1 MKKIAYLH
9 GLESKTNCDKVKWL
23 RSLGYEVLNPAI
35 DYRNDPLERI
45 ITFVESFKPDLIIG
59 SSMGGYLAYIISR
72 RYNIPAM
79 MLNPAL
85 HSRPFEPEVGPPGE
99 HEPPMY
105 FVFGEADNVLTQFSN
120 DNSLFY
126 TPEKKYLP
134 FPQREIDN
142 LPNFYN
148 QNNGYEYRND

>member
-35 DYRNDPLERI
+35 DYRNDPLERV

-79 MLNPAL
+79 LLNPAL
-85 HSRPFEPEVGPPGE
+85 HSRYFEPKVGPPGE

-105 FVFGEADNVLTQFSN
+105 FVFGEADDIIDPDKTIRIINEEELMPKIYTGAHGHRTSVEVLETALKEFK
-120 DNSLFY
+120 F
-126 TPEKKYLP
+126 
-134 FPQREIDN
+134 I
-142 LPNFYN
+142 
-148 QNNGYEYRND
+148 